1 MARTRPPRTTPPALL
16 RRRLDPE
23 LTADAHK
30 AVIDLMREIGYD
42 ALTVEAVAARAH
54 CSKTTLYR
62 RFSGKQELV
71 TEALR
76 HLSPLDVGVVD
87 TGSLA
92 GDLHA
97 LIDGRGEDGL
107 SKDAALTRS
116 LVSALHAH
124 PELSSVLRQRDPGRL
139 DALIARAVD
148 RGELTARHPASYHL
162 PCLLLSAV
170 LTRSL
175 IDDVPVSGAYMHRFI
190 DAVVLPALCAVDGRH
205 WYPGTNIAPTTE
217 DGFGRALSLG
227 AERTTPQTRESHP

>member
-1 MARTRPPRTTPPALL
+1 MARARPLRTRPPVPL

-23 LTADAHK
+23 LTACAHT
-30 AVIDLMREIGYD
+30 AVIDLLREIGYD
-42 ALTVEAVAARAH
+42 ALTVEAVAARAN
-54 CSKTTLYR
+54 CSKTSLYR
-62 RFSGKQELV
+62 RFSGKQEPV

-76 HLSPLDVGVVD
+76 HLSPFDVDTVD

-107 SKDAALTRS
+107 REDAALIRG
-116 LVSALHAH
+116 LVSALHTD
-124 PELSSVLRQRDPGRL
+124 PEISSALRQPGPGRL

-148 RGELTARHPASYHL
+148 RGELADRHAASYHL

-175 IDDVPVSGAYMHRFI
+175 VDDVPVAGAYMHHFI
-190 DAVVLPALCAVDGRH
+190 DVVILRALSAVDGRH
-205 WYPGTNIAPTTE
+205 WYPSTNIAPGTG
-217 DGFGRALSLG
+217 DGSGRAHSLG
-227 AERTTPQTRESHP
+227 AELTAPQAGENHP